1 MVTRA
6 QRLRKEIKDGE
17 SLEKMAEMLYAMAN
31 DPAIREADRVAAAR
45 EWRQVMK
52 DLGNQPKAERNVKDD
67 LAARRQARRRAAS
80 G

>member
-6 QRLRKEIKDGE
+6 QRLRKEIKDGV
-17 SLEKMAEMLYAMAN
+17 SLEKMAEMLYEMAN
-31 DPAIREADRVAAAR
+31 DPQIREADRVAAAR

-52 DLGNQPKAERNVKDD
+52 DLGSRPASQGSVKDD
-67 LAARRQARRRAAS
+67 LKARREQRRRAQ